1 MPHDLDEEGSTAMA
15 GEIQLR
21 LRRIAQAV
29 GIGLLAAAVIQ
40 ELRKPAELRT
50 WHGAV
55 AGLVPYDL
63 RMPTAARVRERLWA
77 PDNPHVVVPQVIGVG
92 WTLNFGRVVA
102 LVRRRIVP
110 HDRR

>member
-1 MPHDLDEEGSTAMA
+1 MP
-15 GEIQLR
+15 GEFQLR
-21 LRRIAQAV
+21 LRRFVQAV

-40 ELRKPAELRT
+40 ELRKPPELRT

-77 PDNPHVVVPQVIGVG
+77 PDDPHILAPQVIGVG

-102 LVRRRIVP
+102 LVHRRLVTS
-110 HDRR
+110 DRR

>member
-1 MPHDLDEEGSTAMA
+1 MA
-15 GEIQLR
+15 GETQFR
-21 LRRIAQAV
+21 LRRFVQVV

-63 RMPTAARVRERLWA
+63 RMPTAGRVRERLWA
-77 PDNPHVVVPQVIGVG
+77 PDDPHILVPQVLGVG
-92 WTLNFGRVVA
+92 WTLNLGRVVA
-102 LVRRRIVP
+102 LVRRRLVP
-110 HDRR
+110 RDRR

>member
-1 MPHDLDEEGSTAMA
+1 MA

-21 LRRIAQAV
+21 LRRFVQVV

-77 PDNPHVVVPQVIGVG
+77 PDDPHIVVPQVIGVG
-92 WTLNFGRVVA
+92 WTLNVGRVVA
-102 LVRRRIVP
+102 LVRRRLVP
-110 HDRR
+110 HDRQ

>member
-1 MPHDLDEEGSTAMA
+1 MA

-21 LRRIAQAV
+21 LRRFVQVV

-63 RMPTAARVRERLWA
+63 RMPTAGRVRERLWA
-77 PDNPHVVVPQVIGVG
+77 PDAQPGPC
-92 WTLNFGRVVA
+92 
-102 LVRRRIVP
+102 RRARAP
-110 HDRR
+110 PPCPPGPPMSCATCLHAR

>member
-1 MPHDLDEEGSTAMA
+1 MA

-21 LRRIAQAV
+21 FRRFVQAI
-29 GIGLLAAAVIQ
+29 GLGLLAAAVIQ
-40 ELRKPAELRT
+40 ELRKPPELRT
-50 WHGAV
+50 WHGTV

-77 PDNPHVVVPQVIGVG
+77 PDDPNILVPQVIGVG

-102 LVRRRIVP
+102 LIRHLFTRDHR
-110 HDRR
+110 